1 MLNKIISAVGII
13 SAGILLYILQET
25 TPTEA
30 GAMGVLAVFLLS
42 YITLTIVLT
51 YFIFWL
57 YRLVDKVFY
66 SDKQQSSIDR
76 FDLRKSYYFSSVL
89 ALGPVMMV
97 SLSSVGR
104 GGLMEYG
111 LVGLLL
117 FLGCIYV
124 LKRAM

>member
-124 LKRAM
+124 SKRAM